1 MKVIVT
7 AEGNDLEA
15 RSSPRF
21 GRCPTF
27 ILVDTDRMVFEALP
41 NPALSASGGAGV
53 QAAQFVVEQ
62 HVQAVL
68 TGNVGPNATEVLQ
81 AAGVGVYLNNE
92 TMVRD
97 AVEAFKAGRLVIA
110 RGPSVK
116 AHAGMGAAA
125 AAPSQS
131 TAPPRSRDQEITALR
146 NMAADLR
153 KQLAEIINR
162 IEQLEKER

>member
-1 MKVIVT
+1 MKIVVT

-15 RSSPRF
+15 PSSPRF

-27 ILVDTDRMVFEALP
+27 VLLDVDTMVFEALP

-62 HVQAVL
+62 DVRAVL
-68 TGNVGPNATEVLQ
+68 TGNVGPNATEVLR
-81 AAGVGVYLNNE
+81 AAGVDVYLNNE
-92 TMVRD
+92 ATVQD
-97 AVEAFKAGRLVIA
+97 AVEAFKAGRLEIA
-110 RGPSVK
+110 RGPSVR
-116 AHAGMGAAA
+116 AHAGMGGLSSN
-125 AAPSQS
+125 PTQP
-131 TAPPRSRDQEITALR
+131 TVPVRRRDEEITALR